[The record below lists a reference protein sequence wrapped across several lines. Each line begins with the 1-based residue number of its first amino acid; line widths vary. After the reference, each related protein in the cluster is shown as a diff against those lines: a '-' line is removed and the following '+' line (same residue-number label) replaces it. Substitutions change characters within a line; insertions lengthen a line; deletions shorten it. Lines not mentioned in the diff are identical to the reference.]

1 MPKKQWYE
9 IEVRDDLSAHAIDC
23 PDCKGREID
32 PDFSG
37 YYVTEVDHCQ
47 TCMGYGRVN
56 EFDWIT
62 VAKVKS
68 KGLANIVF
76 NAMKAHY
83 RDRVRFK

>member
-9 IEVRDDLSAHAIDC
+9 IEVRDDLSMHAITC
-23 PDCKGREID
+23 PDCKGKGLNDEI
-32 PDFSG
+32 SG
-37 YYVTEVDHCQ
+37 YFIQLTDQCENCLG
-47 TCMGYGRVN
+47 CGRVN